1 MTEGWDYGIHG
12 HGTFCI
18 KGWRSCTFSIV
29 VYCPE
34 SYLNL
39 FTSLS
44 VITCNTDGI
53 FIWMELILD
62 HSVPTNEFNELDT
75 FLCCSQR
82 RSGSRMINIPR
93 SQIHISEKTN
103 FQFILNAKI
112 FPNIRQI
119 LHITH
124 VTFVRFVPLLY
135 NTTDTFSSYHTD
147 YVYAKLLKKYDC
159 RWQLSYP
166 CYPHTTYIIITF
178 KFKFKCYIINC
189 RQ

>member
-1 MTEGWDYGIHG
+1 MDARWYTTKHTFMCLLQRITEFDWGCVMCTTYRYYTYRGDNILVTSCWHKLNENEYHISMTEGWDYGIHG

-18 KGWRSCTFSIV
+18 KGWRSCTFSKV

-82 RSGSRMINIPR
+82 ISGCRMINIPR

-112 FPNIRQI
+112 FPQ
-119 LHITH
+119 H
-124 VTFVRFVPLLY
+124 
-135 NTTDTFSSYHTD
+135 
-147 YVYAKLLKKYDC
+147 
-159 RWQLSYP
+159 
-166 CYPHTTYIIITF
+166 
-178 KFKFKCYIINC
+178 
-189 RQ
+189 